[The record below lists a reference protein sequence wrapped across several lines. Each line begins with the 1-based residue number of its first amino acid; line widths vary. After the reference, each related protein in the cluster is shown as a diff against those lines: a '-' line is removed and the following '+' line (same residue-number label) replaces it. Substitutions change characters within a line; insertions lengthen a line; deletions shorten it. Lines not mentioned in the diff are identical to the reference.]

1 MSVSVEWFGDA
12 CAVVVLDRPEK
23 RNALDLTMLRALSTV
38 FTDVKRREC
47 RVLVLIGS
55 GSAFCSGAD
64 LEGVEL
70 GEFTDTLSSVLVDLA
85 ALPCLT
91 VAAIQGPALGAGMQL
106 AAACDLRMATAESPI
121 GIPAV
126 KLGLAVDAWTVE
138 RIGRE
143 AGWGAARVVLLTGD
157 ALRADSL
164 LGGFVHRLAPTGRV
178 REEALEWAAQLADLA
193 PLSVQAHKL
202 AIAHRG
208 EGTVDAVE
216 AARLAAWASDDA
228 TEGRLAFRERR
239 RPRFFGR

>member
-1 MSVSVEWFGDA
+1 MTI
-12 CAVVVLDRPEK
+12 AVDWLKDVGALVVLDRPDK
-23 RNALDLTMLRALSTV
+23 RNAVNLSMLQALSNVIEEVT
-38 FTDVKRREC
+38 RRDI
-47 RVLVLIGS
+47 RVVILIGA

-91 VAAIQGPALGAGMQL
+91 MAAIEGPALGAGMQL
-106 AAACDLRMATAESPI
+106 AAACDLRLASAESSI
-121 GIPAV
+121 GVPAV

-138 RIGRE
+138 RIGQE
-143 AGWGAARVVLLTGD
+143 AGWGTARAVLLTGD

-164 LGGFVHRLAPTGRV
+164 LGGFVHRLATTGRV
-178 REEALEWAAQLADLA
+178 REEALEWASQLAGLA
-193 PLSVQAHKL
+193 PLSVRAHKL

-208 EGTVDAVE
+208 EGVVDEVE
-216 AARLAAWASDDA
+216 AARLAAWASEDA
-228 TEGRLAFRERR
+228 IEGRQAFRERR